1 MMSPRYKP
9 PSKRTAYRHAAAIL
23 FAVLVGS
30 FLTGRIWGRWLFG
43 KDAGD
48 NKGLGIVILFVYGAG
63 LAGVGLLLLAAHYED

>member
-1 MMSPRYKP
+1 
-9 PSKRTAYRHAAAIL
+9 L

-43 KDAGD
+43 EDAGD